1 MAIMCQY
8 DQLKY
13 PVFLGDL
20 NWQTSIEAQLQLPEN
35 LPKLGTIIG
44 GDFQTGPSSVTV
56 HEDFII
62 VAGKVYPQ
70 VLFLAELPER
80 YFKKQRMDEELE
92 TGNED
97 IEGKSLPQEYGAS
110 WYGEAGINYEE
121 RISVAGV
128 RPGMIVQVEV
138 KPVRGGFE
146 RESASQIAFKGTLQ
160 IIVGSTSQSLA
171 EFVSDI
177 SVEAARKLNLA
188 KERLTVEEFL
198 SPKKVTIPIHGNLL
212 LPSHKPGVARI
223 LKVSTR
229 PVNVSHEL
237 SRGRLFV
244 RGFID
249 VNLIYVGSDD
259 EGNPTEIFAN
269 EWDSQSGLGI
279 PFETYLDLDEGNSEE
294 LLTLL
299 KVNTRNGFIDPRT
312 PHELQCLMD
321 LDLEA
326 GVSRV
331 YQKELVVDAV
341 PDEGEILDCQKYSLN
356 IDEYNGNENGE
367 ISIEQEIELPG
378 GLLGIERILICTG
391 TPVDVSVEAADG
403 KALVEGTLNLQ
414 LIYISD
420 GSRGTGIQIANFDG
434 NTENSIPV
442 SGVIDFPTL
451 QPGTLLQ
458 SDIHVESLRV
468 EALDER
474 RLKIMGTLKIL
485 MLARTPRVVF
495 VMQDC
500 ASVIP
505 MDESTRPSM
514 LFYVVQSDDTL
525 WKIARRYQTTMETV
539 IKANSIADTEN
550 IAVGQKLLIPRR
562 VFKR

>member
-1 MAIMCQY
+1 MAITCQY
-8 DQLKY
+8 DQMKY

-20 NWQTSIEAQLQLPEN
+20 NWQTSIEAQLQLPES

-44 GDFQTGPSSVTV
+44 GDFHIGPSSVTV
-56 HEDFII
+56 HEDFVV

-70 VLFLAELPER
+70 VLFLAELPEKYSKR
-80 YFKKQRMDEELE
+80 QRTDEELE
-92 TGNED
+92 AENGD
-97 IEGKSLPQEYGAS
+97 IGEKSLPQEYGAS

-121 RISVAGV
+121 RIDVTGV

-138 KPVRGGFE
+138 KAVRGGFE
-146 RESASQIAFKGTLQ
+146 KESTSQIAFKGTLH

-177 SVEAARKLNLA
+177 GAEASRKLNLA

-198 SPKKVTIPIHGNLL
+198 PPKKVTIPIHGNLL

-244 RGFID
+244 RGFVD
-249 VNLIYVGSDD
+249 VNLLYVGGDD

-269 EWDSQSGLGI
+269 EWDSQAGLGI
-279 PFETYLDLDEGNSEE
+279 PFETYLDLDEGNSDE

-299 KVNTRNGFIDPRT
+299 KVNTRNGFVDPRT

-326 GVSRV
+326 EISRV

-341 PDEGEILDCQKYSLN
+341 PDEGEILDCQKYPLN
-356 IDEYNGNENGE
+356 IDEYNGNETGE
-367 ISIEQEIELPG
+367 ISIEQEIALPDGLPG
-378 GLLGIERILICTG
+378 VDRILISTG
-391 TPVDVSVEAADG
+391 TPVDVSVEATDG
-403 KALVEGTLNLQ
+403 KALVEGFLNLQ
-414 LIYISD
+414 LIYMSD
-420 GSRGTGIQIANFDG
+420 GAKGTGIQIANFDK
-434 NTENSIPV
+434 NTENSITV

-458 SDIHVESLRV
+458 SDIRVESLRV

-474 RLKIMGTLKIL
+474 QLKIMGNFKIVV
-485 MLARTPRVVF
+485 LARTPRVVF

-500 ASVIP
+500 ASVVP
-505 MDESTRPSM
+505 LDESSRPSM
-514 LFYVVQSDDTL
+514 LFYVVQTEDTL

-539 IKANSIADTEN
+539 IKANSIANPEN
-550 IAVGQKLLIPRR
+550 IAVGQKLLIPGKI
-562 VFKR
+562 FKR

>member
-1 MAIMCQY
+1 MAITCQY

-13 PVFLGDL
+13 PVFLEDL
-20 NWQTSIEAQLQLPEN
+20 NWQTSIEAQLQLPES
-35 LPKLGTIIG
+35 LPRLGTIIG
-44 GDFQTGPSSVTV
+44 GDFQIGPSSVTV
-56 HEDFII
+56 HEEFVL

-70 VLFLAELPER
+70 VLFLAELPEKYSKR
-80 YFKKQRMDEELE
+80 QQRDEEVE
-92 TGNED
+92 TENGD
-97 IEGKSLPQEYGAS
+97 IGEKILPQEYGAS
-110 WYGEAGINYEE
+110 WYGEAGISYEE
-121 RISVAGV
+121 RIDVTGV

-146 RESASQIAFKGTLQ
+146 KESASQIAFKGTLH
-160 IIVGSTSQSLA
+160 IIIGSTSQSLA

-177 SVEAARKLNLA
+177 GADASRKLNLA

-244 RGFID
+244 RGLID
-249 VNLIYVGSDD
+249 VNLLYVGGDD

-269 EWDSQSGLGI
+269 EWDSQAGQGI
-279 PFETYLDLDEGNSEE
+279 PFETYLDLEEGNSDE

-299 KVNTRNGFIDPRT
+299 KVNTRNAFMDPRT

-326 GVSRV
+326 GISRV

-341 PDEGEILDCQKYSLN
+341 PDEGEILDCQKYPLN
-356 IDEYNGNENGE
+356 IDEYNGNETGE
-367 ISIEQEIELPG
+367 ISIEQEIALPG
-378 GLLGIERILICTG
+378 GLPGVDRILISTG
-391 TPVDVSVEAADG
+391 TPVEVSVEAADG
-403 KALVEGTLNLQ
+403 KALVEGFLNLQ
-414 LIYISD
+414 LIYMAD
-420 GSRGTGIQIANFDG
+420 GVEGTGIQIANFDK
-434 NTENSIPV
+434 NTENSITV

-474 RLKIMGTLKIL
+474 RLKIMGALKIL

-500 ASVIP
+500 ASVVP
-505 MDESTRPSM
+505 LDESTRPSM
-514 LFYVVQSDDTL
+514 LFYVVQTEDTL

-539 IKANSIADTEN
+539 IRANSIANPEN
-550 IAVGQKLLIPRR
+550 IAVGQKLLIPGKIFRR
-562 VFKR
+562 